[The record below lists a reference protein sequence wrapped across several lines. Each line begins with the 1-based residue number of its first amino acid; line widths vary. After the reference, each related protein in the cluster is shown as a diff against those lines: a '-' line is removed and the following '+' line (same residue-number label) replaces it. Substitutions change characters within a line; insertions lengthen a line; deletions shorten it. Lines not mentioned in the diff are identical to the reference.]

1 MPDLPI
7 VPCYKADNCGKEFQC
22 GTSKCKP
29 DDPMCYQNLGSQG
42 TIPAGF
48 SGECWGWDVNACDGI
63 LSCCDPNESV
73 FSCKSNVVDPALSI
87 RGKKLGCKI
96 GESDKEQ
103 VGSCSPIPNQK
114 NDICMEFKNDVDLVT
129 ESCQKNCWA
138 YGGKALTDKDC
149 KQFINQSEC
158 NAMPY
163 FCSWSGKSCGAIR
176 TNFTQ
181 DPYDFYKQQFNSE
194 PPKDPVKYTVVE
206 NCEALGLTHGLNCIE
221 SPNLIT
227 NNRTATVSCSQSAW
241 DTTKKTSYDPRTRIC
256 CLETCT
262 GNNCKKKC
270 LATHRCQYVA
280 KTTDCSIKNGEFV
293 CGDVFFRVKSGDITG
308 GQIVQGS
315 GYCTWCQNQS
325 KHPQDD
331 PPKPPDGYIQ
341 REPTEWITTS
351 GNRCSSYNQCEAESS
366 EELWN
371 KCIFEKLTKIN
382 LSDMAVD
389 PQILVGLTND
399 EKTKILREK
408 GFCLSASAPDN
419 VRNAV
424 QECEKELSYM
434 GSISGLPSISPG
446 GVEVQQCAYSYIWN
460 HKCQPA
466 DISAPQLAENY
477 VCTWCPSLMCKKG
490 PSSEICSNIDS
501 KGTCTTNDTFG
512 EIINPSKWD
521 PDCGCFANK
530 KGIIITPDTK
540 AGIIGGTI
548 GGGTAVGLIVLLVL
562 EFL

>member
-7 VPCYKADNCGKEFQC
+7 IPCYKSNNCGKKFQC
-22 GTSKCKP
+22 GTSKCSP
-29 DDPMCYQNLGSQG
+29 DDPICYQNLGSNG
-42 TIPAGF
+42 TVPAGF
-48 SGECWGWDVNACDGI
+48 SSECWGWDTETCDGI

-73 FSCKSNVVDPALSI
+73 FSCQSGVVNPALST

-96 GESDKEQ
+96 GDTEQ
-103 VGSCSPIPNQK
+103 VGLCAPIPNQK
-114 NDICMEFKNDVDLVT
+114 NDICMEFINDADLVADV
-129 ESCQKNCWA
+129 CQKNCWA
-138 YGGKALTDKDC
+138 SGGKALTDKDC
-149 KQFINQSEC
+149 AQLSASEC

-163 FCSWSGKSCGAIR
+163 FCSLSGRKCRALNTAG
-176 TNFTQ
+176 TD
-181 DPYDFYKQQFNSE
+181 DPYETFIQKFKV
-194 PPKDPVKYTVVE
+194 PPPPIKYNVVE
-206 NCEALGLTHGLNCIE
+206 SCDALGLTHGLNCFE
-221 SPNLIT
+221 SPDLIT
-227 NNRTATVSCSQSAW
+227 GGRTATVTCSQSAW
-241 DTTKKTSYDPRTRIC
+241 DSTKTTSYDPRTRIC
-256 CLETCT
+256 CLETCN
-262 GNNCKKKC
+262 GNDCKKKC
-270 LATHRCQYVA
+270 IATHRCQYVTD
-280 KTTDCSIKNGEFV
+280 TTECSIKDGQFM
-293 CGDVFFRVKSGDITG
+293 CGDVLFRVKSADITG

-341 REPTEWITTS
+341 REPTEWLGS
-351 GNRCSSYNQCEAESS
+351 GNRCSSYNQCEVEGS

-389 PQILVGLTND
+389 PQTLVGLTND

-446 GVEVQQCAYSYIWN
+446 GVEVQRCAYSYIWN
-460 HKCQPA
+460 HKCQPS
-466 DISAPQLAENY
+466 DTSAPQLAENY
-477 VCTWCPSLMCKKG
+477 SCTWCPSLICKKG

-512 EIINPSKWD
+512 EIINPTKWEA
-521 PDCGCFANK
+521 DCGCFANK
-530 KGIIITPDTK
+530 DGIIITPDIK
-540 AGIIGGTI
+540 AGIIGGTVAGSAAI
-548 GGGTAVGLIVLLVL
+548 GIIVLLVL
-562 EFL
+562 EFV